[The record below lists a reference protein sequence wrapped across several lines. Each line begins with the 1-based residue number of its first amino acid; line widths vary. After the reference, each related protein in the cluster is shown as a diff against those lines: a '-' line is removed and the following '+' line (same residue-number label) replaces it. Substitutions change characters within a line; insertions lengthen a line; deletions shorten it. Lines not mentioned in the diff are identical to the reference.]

1 MLAPVAFDEINKRA
15 KSQPALVK
23 KVGAVVVFDITK
35 DGKLQ
40 QSWSKNFFIKL
51 QILFYMNLSLAIDG
65 KQGVIY
71 EGKPN
76 EGTTAQVTI
85 TVDDNDF
92 IDLASGKANA
102 PAVCI
107 LYIYFFKIL
116 SYCLFYS
123 FLLKANLK

>member
-1 MLAPVAFDEINKRA
+1 LQAVAAFDEIDKRA
-15 KSQPALVK
+15 KSQPTLVK

-35 DGKLQ
+35 DGKFQ
-40 QSWSKNFFIKL
+40 QSWSKSFFLLYLITKFYL
-51 QILFYMNLSLAIDG
+51 ILIYLLAIDG

-71 EGKPN
+71 EGKPK

-92 IDLASGKANA
+92 IQLALGKANA

-107 LYIYFFKIL
+107 
-116 SYCLFYS
+116 
-123 FLLKANLK
+123 